1 MRKLIYILITLLI
14 VLTACQ
20 PMMHRHHGVSPRTH
34 GHHSEIIGEN
44 EAPRENNTPRMH
56 RNHHERMHGSYRS
69 LNDSTGENE
78 IALPPLLEADQIEDR
93 KSTRLNSSHV
103 AISYAVFCLK
113 KKKTR

>member
-44 EAPRENNTPRMH
+44 EAPRENNTPRMQ
-56 RNHHERMHGSYRS
+56 RNHYERMHGSYRS
-69 LNDSTGENE
+69 LNDLTWENE
-78 IALPPLLEADQIEDR
+78 IAHTPLLEADHINR
-93 KSTRLNSSHV
+93 KKIYYTSE
-103 AISYAVFCLK
+103 A
-113 KKKTR
+113 